1 MQRLKRTPFLLAL
14 STLALASALLLSCT
28 GLERAVSYDRY
39 KIDPKIG
46 AAIERF
52 MKQILAHRPS
62 SIDEFLNY
70 TGVREYY
77 VLEYTSQ
84 PSDQVSEDQDWF
96 LAPIYAP
103 GYSYQQMKSP
113 ENVFYAVTE
122 QSFQLPFEQPEIG
135 YFFLA
140 TRGGKLYA
148 IGNAG
153 NDLRDFRK
161 TFRKVQTVYS
171 GSNHTTGAPPVRPS
185 PEAIAR

>member
-1 MQRLKRTPFLLAL
+1 MQHLKRTPFLLAL

-39 KIDPKIG
+39 KIDPQVY
-46 AAIERF
+46 AAIGRIR
-52 MKQILAHRPS
+52 KQILAHRTS

-77 VLEYTSQ
+77 VLEDPSQ
-84 PSDQVSEDQDWF
+84 PSDRMSPDKDWF

-103 GYSYQQMKSP
+103 GYSYQQMTSP

-153 NDLRDFRK
+153 QDLRDFRK
-161 TFRKVQTVYS
+161 AFRKVQA
-171 GSNHTTGAPPVRPS
+171 GAR
-185 PEAIAR
+185 R